1 MIAQTA
7 TARNRGQLPHEVRR
21 IGPAKVRERQPLVT
35 IKRGSGDFCVC
46 YLPPA
51 TGGTEA
57 RGRSVVDEKAVLA
70 VLAVIVV
77 VVLELTVGWSAIGHR
92 CVSAL
97 RQVRVIPAAESV
109 VLMGIAVGMSFVIV
123 FMLGPA
129 LGEALRFAG
138 R

>member
-1 MIAQTA
+1 
-7 TARNRGQLPHEVRR
+7 
-21 IGPAKVRERQPLVT
+21 
-35 IKRGSGDFCVC
+35 
-46 YLPPA
+46 
-51 TGGTEA
+51 
-57 RGRSVVDEKAVLA
+57 VDEKAVLA
-70 VLAVIVV
+70 ALAIILGVA
-77 VVLELTVGWSAIGHR
+77 LELTVGWPTIGRR

-97 RQVRVIPAAESV
+97 RQVRVISAAESV